1 MRKFN
6 RALSLALVSA
16 MAFTSLTACNKD
28 NNAGNGDTTTTAA
41 PSSAAP
47 TSAASTDGETE
58 TTKTAASDRPTLAD
72 YGSGTIKIWVADKV
86 VDFTQARCDE
96 FFKANPDMAGY
107 TVEIQATGEG
117 DAAGNMVTD
126 VQAGADIFG
135 FAQDQLARLVAALII
150 ELIYNSLNA
159 CRLAGS
165 AVAKQKHIV
174 GLLAV
179 NKCLRIIN
187 EFLLLNLVSDKV
199 IKHNFFHVVDR
210 LKVNT
215 SGCI

>member
-16 MAFTSLTACNKD
+16 MAFTSLTACNKN

-41 PSSAAP
+41 PTTTTAAP
-47 TSAASTDGETE
+47 TDGETE

-96 FFKANPDMAGY
+96 FFKAIPDMAGY

-126 VQAGADIFG
+126 V
-135 FAQDQLARLVAALII
+135 
-150 ELIYNSLNA
+150 
-159 CRLAGS
+159 
-165 AVAKQKHIV
+165 
-174 GLLAV
+174 
-179 NKCLRIIN
+179 
-187 EFLLLNLVSDKV
+187 
-199 IKHNFFHVVDR
+199 
-210 LKVNT
+210 
-215 SGCI
+215 